1 MTLVEQLKKGSEW
14 KEKEKRRR
22 METERKKRAKQ
33 QRQIH
38 SCQYAAGKLLC
49 KYFPALQDLD
59 HFDICT
65 QSVPATESWRVSC
78 ITYPSP
84 RSACRHSWKK
94 QDIKSPK
101 NR

>member
-59 HFDICT
+59 YFDICT
-65 QSVPATESWRVSC
+65 QSVPATEKLESILHYLSE
-78 ITYPSP
+78 SP
-84 RSACRHSWKK
+84 QCVQALLEKAGYKES
-94 QDIKSPK
+94 QE
-101 NR
+101 